1 MEYIAL
7 ILLFIGAISLFVE
20 LFVPG
25 FGFFGAL
32 GIILLIASAT
42 ITLIFIPLGPL
53 ILLAELVV
61 LFILGYLIVEYVKR
75 NGFKGKIVMD
85 ETLDMDENNEEQLRS
100 LLGKEGVAKTPLKPC
115 GNIQIG
121 GEFVEAYSD
130 GDFIMAQDKI
140 IAVRVSDNKLY
151 VRKTQ

>member
-32 GIILLIASAT
+32 GIILLIASGT

-140 IAVRVSDNKLY
+140 IAVRVNDNKLY
-151 VRKTQ
+151 VRKIQ